1 MSPWW
6 GILAGLFP
14 RSGTFFPPERDVFP
28 PDSEFLTR
36 EGIDDTVVLG
46 NLSPP
51 LEMNFHSGTLD
62 YLSAPYRIGAL
73 AIRYLPPAPTGS
85 IRIQGQQVL
94 SSTHFIQPTLFNP
107 LYSTHF
113 IQPTLFNPLYSTHFI
128 YPNYTKNSYCFPLT
142 A

>member
-94 SSTHFIQPTLFNP
+94 SSTHFIQPTLFILTIPRIVIAFLSLPNIS
-107 LYSTHF
+107 L
-113 IQPTLFNPLYSTHFI
+113 QDTLALINWHT
-128 YPNYTKNSYCFPLT
+128 
-142 A
+142 